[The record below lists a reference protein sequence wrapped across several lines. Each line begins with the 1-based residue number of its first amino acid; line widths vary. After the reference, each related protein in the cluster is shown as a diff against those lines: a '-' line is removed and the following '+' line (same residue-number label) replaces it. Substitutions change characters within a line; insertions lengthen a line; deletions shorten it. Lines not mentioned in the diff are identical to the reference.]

1 MDGSLRGVHDERRRD
16 RRARYIDLFP
26 VDEGY
31 GRLEDAYSY
40 SPGVITGH
48 DEFTSMT
55 AGCAQRSHGTRWR
68 HVGDL
73 WSVNRL
79 RVRTDRIRRRDHRT
93 KHHDRQLYRYAIL
106 GTATFTDC
114 EVGADVWSGLVAR
127 QALIARWTDS
137 SNYVRFRFSSFTDFG
152 VGFTLEVA
160 LEYVSSG
167 TVTTVATEAT
177 TAGSLG
183 WFRLRLI
190 AFASTRVIAW
200 LLDANGN
207 TLLEVDG
214 FLPSG
219 TLTSGNAG
227 IADEGL
233 SGSSA
238 RYYDDVTIGV
248 PTSEQ
253 VIINSGESLEVTS
266 DSNRRWSTS
275 GSAYGDL
282 PSRGSRLFVP
292 QAGDRGRSTRI
303 AVRATREDPVTMASR
318 NDGDST
324 TLALHVTPRY
334 LAVPRS

>member
-1 MDGSLRGVHDERRRD
+1 M
-16 RRARYIDLFP
+16 
-26 VDEGY
+26 
-31 GRLEDAYSY
+31 
-40 SPGVITGH
+40 ITGH
-48 DEFTSMT
+48 DEFTSTT
-55 AGCAQRSHGTRWR
+55 AGSALNGRTAPAGGTWATS
-68 HVGDL
+68 GASD
-73 WSVNRL
+73 RL
-79 RVRTDRIRRRDHRT
+79 RVLGRTRSGDETIERSTTTDSS
-93 KHHDRQLYRYAIL
+93 YRYAIL

-137 SNYVRFRFSSFTDFG
+137 SNHVRFRFSSFTDFG

-167 TVTTVATEAT
+167 TVTTVATGAT